1 MIYDPMTPIWLQVAT
16 ELKRE
21 IVTGKIQPGEK
32 LPGGRDLALRFEINP
47 NTAARIYQELER
59 EKVCATRRGL
69 GTFVTADR
77 EMIAALRR
85 EMAEEAAR
93 RYLRE
98 LQGLGLSRE
107 EGARLLKETDA
118 ERPAHETEE
127 EKNPSLDGN

>member
-85 EMAEEAAR
+85 EMAEDAAR

-107 EGARLLKETDA
+107 EGTRLLKETDA
-118 ERPAHETEE
+118 ERPAHETGE